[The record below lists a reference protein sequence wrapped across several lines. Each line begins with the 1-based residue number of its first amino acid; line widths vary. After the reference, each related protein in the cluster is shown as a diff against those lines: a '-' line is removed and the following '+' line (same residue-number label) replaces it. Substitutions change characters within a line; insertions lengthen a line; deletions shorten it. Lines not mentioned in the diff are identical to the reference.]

1 MSVCICSDATEP
13 ICEMHGDPV
22 IISQSYLDQLS
33 ADLEAAQKERD
44 ELKVENARH
53 ADNADWAAKRIVALE
68 SDLRRSRA
76 TEAELQEQNERMR
89 VQLQGWIDGSREGAQ
104 AGDEIERLR
113 IKIERRDAV
122 ILALRRIDPR
132 LYKGAVLASVADA
145 LAALDAA
152 EQPARED
159 PAQRLEGQ
167 LRKLATAFRA
177 YDEALKQVGEEMTG
191 DSCVILGGRPDLDEL
206 YAAIL
211 AALPSAEAP
220 PAEPPPPWPVAEINR
235 HGLSVQR
242 FARLAEWAARMAGE
256 HGHQLLPMT
265 DEEVEYMTA
274 LDGEHGD
281 SRLQT
286 AAENAWVEGKT
297 DASTPA

>member
-76 TEAELQEQNERMR
+76 TEAELQ
-89 VQLQGWIDGSREGAQ
+89 
-104 AGDEIERLR
+104 DEIERLR

-191 DSCVILGGRPDLDEL
+191 DSSVILGGRPDLDEL